1 MDWDEGPDY
10 TEYDEY
16 EDALAAYEEGDGAVT
31 RPTPPRPGW
40 LFTRCDNRGWIS
52 TLRLD
57 LEDVKRAT
65 TALRPQ
71 ALPTRS
77 ARSTARRRQSRTRR
91 ITRRASRGSP
101 DPSHLAIFGPE
112 SAVT

>member
-1 MDWDEGPDY
+1 MDWDEGPDF

-16 EDALAAYEEGDGAVT
+16 EAALAAYEEGDGAVT

-40 LFTRCDNRGWIS
+40 LLTRSDKQGWVT
-52 TLRLD
+52 TLRID
-57 LEDVKRAT
+57 LEDVRRAAA
-65 TALRPQ
+65 ALCPEARV
-71 ALPTRS
+71 ARS

-101 DPSHLAIFGPE
+101 DPSHLAISGPE